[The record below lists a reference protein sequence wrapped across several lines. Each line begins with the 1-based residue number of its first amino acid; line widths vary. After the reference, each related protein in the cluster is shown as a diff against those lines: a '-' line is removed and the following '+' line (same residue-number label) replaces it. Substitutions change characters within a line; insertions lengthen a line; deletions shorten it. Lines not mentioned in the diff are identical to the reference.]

1 MAVVPMFNG
10 QIIHE
15 IKGVNLSFRKNE
27 VSLSADRANQIMT
40 LDCCSKGRL
49 PIATYNSIRVM
60 TEQTSR
66 MIIQNLTKCWSSI
79 NHLTS
84 VVGTTQFKIIC
95 NGRHTACCY
104 KTEISVIKNW
114 RINSSSSIRHLQPF
128 MSLIR
133 LILEVPRS
141 HTMTHHSR

>member
-1 MAVVPMFNG
+1 MFNG

-27 VSLSADRANQIMT
+27 VSLSADTANKIMT

-66 MIIQNLTKCWSSI
+66 MIIQNLTKC
-79 NHLTS
+79 
-84 VVGTTQFKIIC
+84 
-95 NGRHTACCY
+95 
-104 KTEISVIKNW
+104 
-114 RINSSSSIRHLQPF
+114 
-128 MSLIR
+128 
-133 LILEVPRS
+133 
-141 HTMTHHSR
+141 